1 MKFQQKLLIPALA
14 LFFAVQASALPILVG
29 EFKPANAGD
38 ATEHVAA
45 RTAIDAYNST
55 HNPDLSQLF
64 GPGAN
69 PVLINDW
76 TVFVAKTTSTD
87 PFEGAN
93 EKILSFTAPG
103 TYAEYYVFSKYG
115 IGQANFDSAL
125 HHMLAG
131 DVLSYNPGGA
141 GAPNGLSHL
150 AIWARGTTTNVP
162 DSGLTIALFGAGLML
177 LGVMK
182 RRTAA

>member
-1 MKFQQKLLIPALA
+1 MIFKKQFLIPALA

-29 EFKPANAGD
+29 EFDPPNSGD

-45 RTAIDAYNST
+45 RTAIETYNSAN
-55 HNPDLSQLF
+55 NPDLSQLF
-64 GPGAN
+64 GPGTDPA
-69 PVLINDW
+69 LINGW
-76 TVFVAKTTSTD
+76 EVFVAKTTETD
-87 PFEGAN
+87 AFEGAS

-115 IGQANFDSAL
+115 QGQANFDSAL

-141 GAPNGLSHL
+141 SAPNGLSHL
-150 AIWARGTTTNVP
+150 AIWGRGTTTNVP

>member
-1 MKFQQKLLIPALA
+1 MNLQPKLLISALA

-45 RTAIDAYNST
+45 RNAIDSYNST

-76 TVFVAKTTSTD
+76 SVFVAKTTDTGA
-87 PFEGAN
+87 FEGASD
-93 EKILSFTAPG
+93 KILSFTAPG

-125 HHMLAG
+125 HHLLAG

-141 GAPNGLSHL
+141 SAPQGLSHL
-150 AIWARGTTTNVP
+150 AIWARGSTTSVP

-182 RRTAA
+182 RRGAV